1 MRSDFQKPRSR
12 IYDINNKWNHGFKN
26 KFNLFL
32 DIVAVQQNTAVP
44 PAAASPATHMEQ
56 ATTCQTSKKP
66 RSGLRR
72 RPTIPPKPQLL
83 HYCEVCK
90 ITCAGPQVSPVP
102 A

>member
-1 MRSDFQKPRSR
+1 MRPIKSNHSSCSSLFLSFFIK
-12 IYDINNKWNHGFKN
+12 NN
-26 KFNLFL
+26 FNLFL
-32 DIVAVQQNTAVP
+32 DIVAVQQNTSLP

-56 ATTCQTSKKP
+56 ATTSQNSKKP
-66 RSGLRR
+66 RLGLRR

-83 HYCEVCK
+83 HHCEICN